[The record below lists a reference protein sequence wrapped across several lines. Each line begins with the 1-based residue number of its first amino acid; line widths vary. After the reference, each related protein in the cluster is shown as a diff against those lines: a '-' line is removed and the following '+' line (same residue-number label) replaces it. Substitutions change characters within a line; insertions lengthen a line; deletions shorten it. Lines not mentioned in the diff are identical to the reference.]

1 MMVKKMAKEYKF
13 VIFDLDGTLADTSAG
28 VVNSVRYVQKKMGLP
43 EITREQLYSHVGPP
57 MEESYNRNFGLT
69 GEKLRQAVELHKEYA
84 VTNGYRELTVYDGI
98 YELLSGLRAKGIKTG
113 VATLKAQ
120 TTAEKIFAE
129 YKLDKLFDVVTG
141 TDSANPKSKAQL
153 LQECIAAAGADK
165 AEVVLI
171 GDSSYDA
178 IGAEQAG
185 IDFIAVTY
193 GFGFKSEEDAK
204 KFPHI
209 AVCKS
214 VREVQDLLTA

>member
-1 MMVKKMAKEYKF
+1 MTVKKMDKEYKF

-28 VVNSVRYVQKKMGLP
+28 VVNSVRYTQKKMELP

-98 YELLSGLRAKGIKTG
+98 YELLNGLRANDIKTG

-120 TTAEKIFAE
+120 TTVEKIFAE

-153 LQECIAAAGADK
+153 LQECLVAAGAEK
-165 AEVVLI
+165 AETVLI

-178 IGAEQAG
+178 IGAEQVG

-193 GFGFKSEEDAK
+193 GFGFKSEEDVRK
-204 KFPHI
+204 YDCV
-209 AVCKS
+209 AVCEGVNALIKY
-214 VREVQDLLTA
+214 LI